1 MKERNLKLD
10 NAKGI
15 LITLVVI
22 GHMLLPIQGTTR
34 GVTNFFYMI
43 YAFHMPAFVFISC
56 FSSSCSSRRS
66 RLTAARPA
74 SRTSSIPPAH
84 PGTSSPCSSG
94 TG

>member
-43 YAFHMPAFVFISC
+43 YAFHMPAFVFISGLPAC
-56 FSSSCSSRRS
+56 RSRRMSQPKTVHRATRITRPMFLPLS
-66 RLTAARPA
+66 R
-74 SRTSSIPPAH
+74 
-84 PGTSSPCSSG
+84 
-94 TG
+94 

>member
-43 YAFHMPAFVFISC
+43 YAFHMPAFVFISGLLDP
-56 FSSSCSSRRS
+56 RRQ
-66 RLTAARPA
+66 
-74 SRTSSIPPAH
+74 
-84 PGTSSPCSSG
+84 
-94 TG
+94 